1 MPVPSN
7 GFIENVHLGFNNAD
21 QGSCQVP
28 TLVHCG
34 GTLLL
39 FNGVRLILTKLP
51 YFTTRQLKG
60 QELIV
65 SFLTTLP
72 NKGLKKPDRSNLLTH
87 AVKTVITW
95 LNVEVTS
102 ESTPSSHEEW
112 KQKMKLWA
120 FNAALQLI

>member
-1 MPVPSN
+1 MN
-7 GFIENVHLGFNNAD
+7 LGFDNAD

-39 FNGVRLILTKLP
+39 FNGARLILTKLP

-72 NKGLKKPDRSNLLTH
+72 NKGLKKPDRSDLLTH
-87 AVKTVITW
+87 AVNTVITG
-95 LNVEVTS
+95 LNDEVTS
-102 ESTPSSHEEW
+102 ETTASSHEEW

>member
-1 MPVPSN
+1 VN
-7 GFIENVHLGFNNAD
+7 LGFDNAD

-39 FNGVRLILTKLP
+39 FNGARLILTKLP

-60 QELIV
+60 
-65 SFLTTLP
+65 
-72 NKGLKKPDRSNLLTH
+72 LKKPDMSNLLTH
-87 AVKTVITW
+87 AVNTVITG
-95 LNVEVTS
+95 LNDEVTS
-102 ESTPSSHEEW
+102 ETTASSHEEW